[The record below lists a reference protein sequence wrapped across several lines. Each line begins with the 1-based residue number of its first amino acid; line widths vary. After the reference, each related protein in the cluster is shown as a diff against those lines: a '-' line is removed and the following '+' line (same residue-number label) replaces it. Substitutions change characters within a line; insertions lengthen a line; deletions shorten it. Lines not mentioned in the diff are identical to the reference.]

1 MTEEFDEEVQ
11 QFGDEESCFKC
22 SDQPSVVLKQVQEW
36 EYNET
41 ERDNQKVKNTFFI
54 CESHHNMLIQKGGE
68 MF

>member
-36 EYNET
+36 EEET
-41 ERDNQKVKNTFFI
+41 GVQDMIERAISEGIEGAKQDMEEAKK
-54 CESHHNMLIQKGGE
+54 E
-68 MF
+68 M